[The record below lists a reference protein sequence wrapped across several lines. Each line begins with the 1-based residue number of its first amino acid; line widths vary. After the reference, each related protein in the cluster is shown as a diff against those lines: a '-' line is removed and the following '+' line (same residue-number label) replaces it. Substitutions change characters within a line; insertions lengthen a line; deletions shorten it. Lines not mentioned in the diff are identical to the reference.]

1 MPYICSRTKIT
12 FHLRFFI
19 EIAYKGTNY
28 HGWQIQPNVISVQE
42 HINKAFSVILKSK
55 IEVVGAGRTDAG
67 VHAEQLYAHFDF
79 NEVLDPNLIK
89 YKANS
94 LLPNEIVIKNIFEV
108 NADSHARFDASKR
121 SYEYRI
127 FLGRNPFEIE
137 TTWQLNNKKL
147 NVDKMN
153 EAAKILLTFSNFK
166 CFSRT
171 NTGVK
176 TYDCKIIHANWEL
189 ENKKLIFHISADR
202 FLRNMVRAIVGTL
215 LSVGMGKTSIEE
227 FKNIIKS
234 KDRSNA
240 GTSAP
245 AQGLFLTEV
254 IYPKHIYLNE

>member
-1 MPYICSRTKIT
+1 M
-12 FHLRFFI
+12 
-19 EIAYKGTNY
+19 
-28 HGWQIQPNVISVQE
+28 ISVQE
-42 HINKAFSVILKSK
+42 RIIKAFSVILKTK

-67 VHAEQLYAHFDF
+67 VHAEQLYAHFDC
-79 NEVLDPNLIK
+79 NETLDSNLTM

-94 LLPNEIVIKNIFEV
+94 ILPSDIVIKDIFEV

-127 FLGRNPFEIE
+127 ILGRNPFEIE

-147 NVDKMN
+147 NVVKMN

-166 CFSRT
+166 CFSRS

-176 TYDCKIIHANWEL
+176 TYDCKITEAKWGV
-189 ENKKLIFHISADR
+189 ENEKLIFHISADR

-215 LSVGMGKTSIEE
+215 LNVGMGKTSIED

-254 IYPKHIYLNE
+254 MYPKHIYLNE